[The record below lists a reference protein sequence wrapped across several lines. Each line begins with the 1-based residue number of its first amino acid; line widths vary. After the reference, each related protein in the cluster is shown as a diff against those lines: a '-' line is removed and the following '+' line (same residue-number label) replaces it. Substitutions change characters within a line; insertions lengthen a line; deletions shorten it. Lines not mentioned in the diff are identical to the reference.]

1 MQLMIYG
8 LFVFLGFHVVPL
20 VFPRWRRRQVDRFGE
35 RTWKGVFALVA
46 LAGLVLTCIGFGQAR
61 RLPLALYTPP
71 PSMDHLNALFTLV
84 AFVLVAAAYVP
95 RNHIK
100 AALGQPMLLGVVVW
114 ASGHLLATGLLHDVV
129 LFGAFLSW
137 ALPVAVWLRQRD
149 RLDGVDY
156 PAGTLRGDA
165 IAVVIGVAAWAVF
178 AFWLHRWLIG
188 VDPMAGMH

>member
-8 LFVFLGFHVVPL
+8 LFVVLGIHVVPL
-20 VFPRWRRRQVDRFGE
+20 VFPRWRRRQIDRFGE
-35 RTWKGVFALVA
+35 RTWKSVFALVA
-46 LAGLVLTCIGFGQAR
+46 LAGFVLTCIGFGQAR

-71 PSMDHLNALFTLV
+71 VSMDHLNALFTLI

-100 AALGQPMLLGVVVW
+100 AALGHPMLLGVVAW

-137 ALPVAVWLRQRD
+137 ALPMAVWLRQRD
-149 RLDGVDY
+149 RLERITY

-165 IAVVIGVAAWAVF
+165 IAVVIGVFAWVVF

>member
-8 LFVFLGFHVVPL
+8 LFVFLGVHVVPL
-20 VFPRWRRRQVDRFGE
+20 VFPRWRHRQIDRFGE

-100 AALGQPMLLGVVVW
+100 AALGQPMLLVVVVW

-149 RLDGVDY
+149 RLEGVDY
-156 PAGTLRGDA
+156 PVGTLRGDA

>member
-8 LFVFLGFHVVPL
+8 LFVFLGVHVVPL
-20 VFPRWRRRQVDRFGE
+20 VFPRWRRRQIDRFGE

-46 LAGLVLTCIGFGQAR
+46 LAGLVLTCIGFGRAR
-61 RLPLALYTPP
+61 QLPLVLYATPP
-71 PSMDHLNALFTLV
+71 AMDHLNALFTLV

-95 RNHIK
+95 RNHVK

-129 LFGAFLSW
+129 LFGAFLAW
-137 ALPVAVWLRQRD
+137 ALPMAVWLRQRD
-149 RLDGVDY
+149 RLDGVIY
-156 PAGTLRGDA
+156 PAGTLRGDLLA
-165 IAVVIGVAAWAVF
+165 LVIGVAAWAVF

-188 VDPMAGMH
+188 VDPLAGVH

>member
-8 LFVFLGFHVVPL
+8 LFVFLGIHVVPL
-20 VFPRWRRRQVDRFGE
+20 VFPHWRRRQIDRFGQ

-46 LAGLVLTCIGFGQAR
+46 LAGLVLTGIGFGQAR

-95 RNHIK
+95 RNHIR

-114 ASGHLLATGLLHDVV
+114 ASGHLLATGMLHDVV

-137 ALPVAVWLRQRD
+137 ALPMAVWLRQRE
-149 RLDGVDY
+149 RLEGVDH

-165 IAVVIGVAAWAVF
+165 IAVAVGAVAWVAF

-188 VDPMAGMH
+188 VDPMAGMR